1 MWASVAGDVRLTL
14 GRDPL
19 ENTARL
25 VEWYR
30 HNYLVA
36 LVARDLRQAV
46 ALNRKQAA
54 AAVRSEILMRNDQ
67 LFGAVWCAPGVHG

>member
-1 MWASVAGDVRLTL
+1 MWASVAGDVRLRL

-36 LVARDLRQAV
+36 LVARDLRQARR
-46 ALNRKQAA
+46 AQPENRQPQQ
-54 AAVRSEILMRNDQ
+54 S
-67 LFGAVWCAPGVHG
+67 APRY